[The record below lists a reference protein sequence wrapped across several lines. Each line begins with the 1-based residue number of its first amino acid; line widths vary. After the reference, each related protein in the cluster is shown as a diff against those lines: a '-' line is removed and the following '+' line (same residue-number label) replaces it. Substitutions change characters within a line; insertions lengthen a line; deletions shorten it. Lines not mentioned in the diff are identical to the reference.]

1 MSYGNSELTIVLTFS
16 KVSTDA
22 GVRLLNWKKL
32 IWKDTIIEGTI
43 IIIIIT
49 TWRQNGGSDPL
60 HRYSYSIIINK
71 NAFIPTYTNP
81 ADDEVIEDDSEER
94 R

>member
-1 MSYGNSELTIVLTFS
+1 M
-16 KVSTDA
+16 
-22 GVRLLNWKKL
+22 
-32 IWKDTIIEGTI
+32 
-43 IIIIIT
+43 
-49 TWRQNGGSDPL
+49 GGSDPL